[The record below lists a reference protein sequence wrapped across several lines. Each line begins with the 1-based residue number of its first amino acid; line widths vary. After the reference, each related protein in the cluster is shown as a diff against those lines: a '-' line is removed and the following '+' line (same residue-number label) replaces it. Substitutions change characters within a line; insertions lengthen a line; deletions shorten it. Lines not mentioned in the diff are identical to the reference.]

1 MAHGELAMLWQPA
14 EVVIILGA
22 GIGSLVVG
30 NPKEVLVEM
39 CAQIKGVFVFERRG
53 EEFQRQLLMC
63 LYELLE
69 MVDVGGLKA
78 LDAHIEEPEA
88 SELFG
93 KYPLILKER
102 NLMAFIA
109 DNFRLMAMGKISAH
123 ELEGFLE
130 QELDAMEHALLQP
143 SRSLHKIGEAMP
155 GFGILAA
162 IMGIVEGLTEFL
174 PISSTGHLI
183 LAASLL
189 DFTGGAAKVFE
200 IAIQTGAMGA
210 VMGVLWLSTIPL
222 TNAIVAQIF
231 GVKYLTMLSGVVF
244 FSHQLGSFCGA
255 YFGGYLYDLT
265 GSYQIVWGI
274 AIALGVFACL
284 INLPIREE
292 PLVRPAM
299 A

>member
-1 MAHGELAMLWQPA
+1 MQKVIGAFIIVGCVLGGYSMAHGELAMLWQPA
-14 EVVIILGA
+14 EVLIILGA

-88 SELFG
+88 SELFA
-93 KYPLILKER
+93 KYPLILQER

-162 IMGIVEGLTEFL
+162 IMGIIITMGNIGGSVAEIGAHVAAALVGTFL
-174 PISSTGHLI
+174 GI
-183 LAASLL
+183 
-189 DFTGGAAKVFE
+189 F
-200 IAIQTGAMGA
+200 MCYC
-210 VMGVLWLSTIPL
+210 VM
-222 TNAIVAQIF
+222 
-231 GVKYLTMLSGVVF
+231 
-244 FSHQLGSFCGA
+244 
-255 YFGGYLYDLT
+255 
-265 GSYQIVWGI
+265 
-274 AIALGVFACL
+274 
-284 INLPIREE
+284 E
-292 PLVRPAM
+292 PLSNSMSQRVKTELSALECVRTTLVAHLAGKPTLLAVDAGRKLIEQDVKPAFRLLETWVNRYEDERD
-299 A
+299 AA